1 MNLPLTLAIILFAA
15 TALALIRFVPQARAA
30 LKRHDLMSPE
40 EMKDDG
46 WHHR

>member
-15 TALALIRFVPQARAA
+15 TALALIRFVPQAR
-30 LKRHDLMSPE
+30 HDLMSPE